1 MQNSQSLSLKFVN
14 TLPVKKYEVDYKT
27 VTCLSSQIKSERLHA
42 KTGYFSR
49 YTNSVYI
56 VQRVVICMGKG
67 GGSLKGLN
75 LQGEGVW
82 IKKSS
87 GCNVEEKG
95 YS

>member
-49 YTNSVYI
+49 YTNSVHI

-67 GGSLKGLN
+67 GGVFKGVKLA
-75 LQGEGVW
+75 GG
-82 IKKSS
+82 
-87 GCNVEEKG
+87 GCVDQEVLRL
-95 YS
+95 

>member
-1 MQNSQSLSLKFVN
+1 M
-14 TLPVKKYEVDYKT
+14 KKYKVDYKT

-42 KTGYFSR
+42 KTGYSSR

-67 GGSLKGLN
+67 GG
-75 LQGEGVW
+75 VW

-87 GCNVEEKG
+87 GCKVEEKG

>member
-14 TLPVKKYEVDYKT
+14 TLPVKKYKVDYKT

-67 GGSLKGLN
+67 RGGV
-75 LQGEGVW
+75 VW

-87 GCNVEEKG
+87 GCKVEEKG

>member
-1 MQNSQSLSLKFVN
+1 M
-14 TLPVKKYEVDYKT
+14 KKYKVDYKT

-67 GGSLKGLN
+67 G
-75 LQGEGVW
+75 VW

-87 GCNVEEKG
+87 DCKVEEKG

>member
-14 TLPVKKYEVDYKT
+14 TLPVKKYKVDYKT

-67 GGSLKGLN
+67 GVFKGVKLA
-75 LQGEGVW
+75 GG
-82 IKKSS
+82 
-87 GCNVEEKG
+87 GCVDQEVLRL
-95 YS
+95 